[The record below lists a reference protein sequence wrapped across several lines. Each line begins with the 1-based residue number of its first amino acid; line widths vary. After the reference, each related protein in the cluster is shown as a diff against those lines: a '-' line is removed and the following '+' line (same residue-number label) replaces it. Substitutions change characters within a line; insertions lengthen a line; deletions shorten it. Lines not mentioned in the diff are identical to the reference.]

1 MYLLPL
7 RFETNHFF
15 HKFCAIRYMG
25 LASKL
30 GHFSAIPLKKPTLKS
45 RIARAWCKV
54 VKSCTAPAQKRD
66 YEYVF
71 MLYRGEVP
79 HRNSMVVTLHAPWY
93 GAHNQITM
101 KHHTGDE
108 GQ

>member
-1 MYLLPL
+1 
-7 RFETNHFF
+7 
-15 HKFCAIRYMG
+15 MG
-25 LASKL
+25 LASML
-30 GHFSAIPLKKPTLKS
+30 GHFSAVLPENPTTKAL
-45 RIARAWCKV
+45 IAHGWCKV
-54 VKSCTAPAQKRD
+54 SKSCTAAAQKRD

-79 HRNSMVVTLHAPWY
+79 HRNSMVVIFHAARY
-93 GAHNQITM
+93 GEHNQITM

>member
-1 MYLLPL
+1 M
-7 RFETNHFF
+7 
-15 HKFCAIRYMG
+15 
-25 LASKL
+25 L
-30 GHFSAIPLKKPTLKS
+30 GHFSADPPEKPTTKAP
-45 RIARAWCKV
+45 IARGWCKV

-79 HRNSMVVTLHAPWY
+79 HRNSMVVIFHAPGY
-93 GAHNQITM
+93 GANNQITM